1 MTNLTQEDI
10 VNSTRTVLQGLEALK
25 MEHVTI
31 EENLER
37 NKKFLEPDEM
47 VLFDEKLDIIRKNMD
62 NLSLAIDEAHI
73 MIQLVRYMQMLETEN
88 QKLKSTNKSL
98 AQEGE
103 WMRNELYYYREKIK
117 EANQKNAEL
126 EEENKHLAFL
136 NTIKDLDIDRRIDEK
151 ASTPLEPLADLGF
164 GPEEEDYPQPSAST
178 AQNSMTASNFEAP
191 SRARTLQGLVN
202 QYAKNGQYEVA
213 IPLCKQGIE
222 EMREGGIHDHEDMAM
237 MLNTLALLYSN
248 MNKHKEAIN
257 HLNEALEIR
266 EKVYGESNIVV
277 AGTLNNLAV
286 LYGKRRRYKDAEPLC
301 RRALD
306 IKKDCFGD
314 DHPEIAKQLNNLGLL
329 CLSQGKFDEAEECY
343 SRALQIY
350 ESACGPDDP
359 NVAKT
364 KNNLSAAY
372 QKQGKNKE
380 AEQIYKQFLTKAYE
394 KDFGRISDT
403 KKCIWQIAE
412 EREDKHSRGEH
423 LDTEELIDAVKIV
436 NSSMMSTMKNL
447 ANVFRAQNKYQ
458 AADTLDDV
466 VRRAK
471 RATKSSNELEHSESM
486 TFSRM
491 TTSISTGS
499 LKAKL
504 FNAIGIQK

>member
-10 VNSTRTVLQGLEALK
+10 VNNTRTVLQGLEALK

-37 NKKFLEPDEM
+37 NRSFLEPEES
-47 VLFDEKLDIIRKNMD
+47 VLFDEKLSIIRKNMD
-62 NLSLAIDEAHI
+62 TLTLAIDEAQV
-73 MIQLVRYMQMLETEN
+73 MIQLVRYTQMLEAEN
-88 QKLKSTNKSL
+88 QKLKSMNKSL

-117 EANQKNAEL
+117 DANQKNAEL

-151 ASTPLEPLADLGF
+151 ASTPSEPLADLGF
-164 GPEEEDYPQPSAST
+164 GPEEEDYVQPSAST
-178 AQNSMTASNFEAP
+178 ANSMVASNYEAP
-191 SRARTLQGLVN
+191 NRTRTLQGLVN

-222 EMREGGIHDHEDMAM
+222 EMRESGVQEHEDMAL

-248 MNKHKEAIN
+248 LNKHKEAIN
-257 HLNEALEIR
+257 YLNEALEIR

-306 IKKDCFGD
+306 IKRSCFGD

-329 CLSQGKFDEAEECY
+329 CLSQGKYDEAEECY
-343 SRALQIY
+343 SKALRIY
-350 ESACGPDDP
+350 EEACGPDDP

-372 QKQGKNKE
+372 QKQGKNKA
-380 AEQIYKQFLTKAYE
+380 AEEIYKQFLTKAHE
-394 KDFGRISDT
+394 KDFGKVT
-403 KKCIWQIAE
+403 KQNKCIWQIAE
-412 EREDKHSRGEH
+412 EREEKHLRGEH
-423 LDTEELIDAVKIV
+423 LETDELIDAVKIV

-466 VRRAK
+466 VRRSK